1 MRAGGIHDLCVREQ
15 AVAGEVCRLRAQR
28 IAATGEEHGGSLE
41 ESAGRIPDCDAIR
54 YFDEKISYRELNDLA
69 DRFATLL
76 AYYGVEK
83 GDQVAIYTQ
92 NNPQFLIAQYGAWKR
107 GAIVVP
113 INPMLKHKEL
123 DYHLN
128 DSGTKV
134 LVCLESLY
142 ASVAK
147 EVVGGTSVERVFTT
161 SELDF
166 LPEGAEEDLA
176 PLADSSRQRFEGV
189 EDLLEALRETDP
201 DEGARVSV
209 SPDDVAYLVYTSGTT
224 GQPKGTME
232 THSNVA
238 FNSEVYRVWLQI
250 GDDDSVFG
258 VAPLFHITGLIGY
271 ITLAGLAGI
280 PLVLFHRFDPQEALC
295 LTDKWRSTMTI
306 GSITVFIALMNAPG
320 SDETDLSSLD

>member
-1 MRAGGIHDLCVREQ
+1 M
-15 AVAGEVCRLRAQR
+15 
-28 IAATGEEHGGSLE
+28 
-41 ESAGRIPDCDAIR
+41 
-54 YFDEKISYRELNDLA
+54 
-69 DRFATLL
+69 
-76 AYYGVEK
+76 
-83 GDQVAIYTQ
+83 AIYVQ

-113 INPMLKHKEL
+113 INPMLMHKEL

-142 ASVAK
+142 ESVAK
-147 EVVGGTSVERVFTT
+147 EVLPDTGVEHVFTT

-166 LPEGAEEDLA
+166 LPEGAEEELS

-189 EDLLEALRETDP
+189 EDLLEVLRETEP
-201 DEGARVSV
+201 DEGARVEV
-209 SPDDVAYLVYTSGTT
+209 TPEDTAYLVYTSGTT

-238 FNSEVYRVWLQI
+238 FNSEVYRVWMQI
-250 GDDDSVFG
+250 GDDDFVFG
-258 VAPLFHITGLIGY
+258 VALLFHITGLIGH

-280 PLVLFHRFDPQEALC
+280 PLVLLTSATAAAL
-295 LTDKWRSTMTI
+295 R
-306 GSITVFIALMNAPG
+306 
-320 SDETDLSSLD
+320 